1 MGLDEYKPI
10 KPDDDD
16 ELDDVLIEE
25 LEVVTEFL
33 VVFSCN
39 RYKSNNK
46 SSKFNF
52 DRSRVW
58 SWLSIELSP
67 FSFESDASCFIV
79 LTKWITGSSVDTW
92 IGTMKKFF

>member
-52 DRSRVW
+52 DRSRV
-58 SWLSIELSP
+58 
-67 FSFESDASCFIV
+67 
-79 LTKWITGSSVDTW
+79 
-92 IGTMKKFF
+92 